1 MTAIV
6 RALLVVPAGA
16 AAIVALGGFLAVS
29 AGLVAVAA
37 LIGWLTGP
45 ALRETGGRGR
55 VALAVALA
63 VCAVGLGQLGL
74 WGFAWLEGGRL
85 DPLDYLTQTF
95 GVLVPVQVG
104 AAAFLAWASARGTP
118 GASR

>member
-1 MTAIV
+1 MTGIL

-16 AAIVALGGFLAVS
+16 AAIAILGGFLAVS
-29 AGLVAVAA
+29 AGLVAVAG
-37 LIGWLTGP
+37 LIGWLTGT
-45 ALRETGGRGR
+45 ALRKTDGRRR

-63 VCAVGLGQLGL
+63 VGAIALGQLGL

-104 AAAFLAWASARGTP
+104 AAALLAWASARGAP
-118 GASR
+118 AASR